1 MLKEQDGGAKD
12 GHRLMNKKELEISY
26 SALRRC
32 ALVFISLPMLC
43 FFIGWLKWYFAV
55 PACLALVIC
64 IISLDDNNKLL
75 KMLSKKKADVSASP
89 DNDKKLVISRTMLI
103 VVILASFA
111 YLFFCGV
118 GRLWSQSDDYLWRN
132 AIFRD
137 LIIKKW
143 PVFYDTY
150 DGALSYY
157 IGTWLP
163 AAIVGKIAY
172 SMGAGTEPSFMVG
185 NVTLLIYCT
194 FGMSVLF
201 LLLLMYFKTTKPKQ
215 AAFIIIGFV
224 FFSGMDFVGNEFK
237 IDSFHIEWWA
247 LTFQYSSL
255 TTCLCWVFNQTI
267 IPWVC
272 TALLLH
278 EKTVSNYVLI
288 GMACLFSGP
297 FPFIGFFIFCLAM
310 GIKRLVDMVK
320 EKKGKDFVKEIFSVS
335 NICSVLFIFP
345 IVGSFLLANTMM
357 SKYKSDEPIF
367 LPPTWCFENYILY
380 ILFLL
385 FEVLIF
391 AALIAKPNRKNYLF
405 YVMLAQLIIYPIFN
419 VGINSDLTMRSSISA
434 IFMLYVFCYQYMLT
448 NPMISPRN
456 PKAKSKENFESLIS
470 RINLLHIVLVVCLLI
485 GAITPGVELARGFG
499 RVYYRGLND
508 RATDFVI
515 TLERDYNPV
524 PYEEKDDWPPTNF
537 VALDYDNTIFFRY
550 FARKKG

>member
-1 MLKEQDGGAKD
+1 
-12 GHRLMNKKELEISY
+12 MNKKELEISY

>member
-1 MLKEQDGGAKD
+1 
-12 GHRLMNKKELEISY
+12 MNKKELEISY

-137 LIIKKW
+137 LIVKKW

-163 AAIVGKIAY
+163 AAIIGKCAY
-172 SMGAGTEPSFMVG
+172 LMGAGTEPSFMAG

-215 AAFIIIGFV
+215 VAFIIIGFV

-310 GIKRLVDMVK
+310 GIKRLSDMVK

-391 AALIAKPNRKNYLF
+391 AVLIAKPNRKNYLF

-419 VGINSDLTMRSSISA
+419 VGINSDLTMRSSIPA

-470 RINLLHIVLVVCLLI
+470 RINLLHIVLVICLLI
-485 GAITPGVELARGFG
+485 GSITPGVELARGFG

-508 RATDFVI
+508 RATDFVV

-524 PYEEKDDWPPTNF
+524 PYEERDAWPPTNF
-537 VALDYDNTIFFRY
+537 VALNYDETIFFRY

>member
-1 MLKEQDGGAKD
+1 
-12 GHRLMNKKELEISY
+12 MNKKELEISY
-26 SALRRC
+26 SVLRRC

-43 FFIGWLKWYFAV
+43 FFIGWLKWYWAV

-64 IISLDDNNKLL
+64 IISLDDNNKLFQ
-75 KMLSKKKADVSASP
+75 MLSKKKADIKASP

-103 VVILASFA
+103 VVILAAFT

-163 AAIVGKIAY
+163 AAIVGKCAY
-172 SMGAGTEPSFMVG
+172 LMGAGTEPSFMAG

-201 LLLLMYFKTTKPKQ
+201 LLLLMYFNTTKPKHV
-215 AAFIIIGFV
+215 AFIIIGFV
-224 FFSGMDFVGNEFK
+224 FFSGMDLVGNEFK
-237 IDSFHIEWWA
+237 IESFHIEWWA

-267 IPWVC
+267 IPWIC

-278 EKTVSNYVLI
+278 EKTISNYVLI

-297 FPFIGFFIFCLAM
+297 FPFIGFFIFCVAM
-310 GIKRLVDMVK
+310 GIKRLADLVK

-335 NICSVLFIFP
+335 NICSVFFIFP

-357 SKYKSDEPIF
+357 SNYKSDDPIF
-367 LPPTWCFENYILY
+367 LPPTWCFENYVLY

-391 AALIAKPNRKNYLF
+391 AALIIKPNRKNYLF
-405 YVMLAQLIIYPIFN
+405 YVMLVQLIIYPLFN
-419 VGINSDLTMRSSISA
+419 VGINSDLTMRSSIPA
-434 IFMLYVFCYQYMLT
+434 LFMLYVFCYQYMLN
-448 NPMISPRN
+448 NPIIAPRN
-456 PKAKSKENFESLIS
+456 PKAKSKENFESIIS
-470 RINLLHIVLVVCLLI
+470 RINLLHIVLVICLLI
-485 GAITPGVELARGFG
+485 GAVTPGVELARGFG

-537 VALDYDNTIFFRY
+537 VALDYDKTIFFRY

>member
-1 MLKEQDGGAKD
+1 
-12 GHRLMNKKELEISY
+12 MNKKELEISY
-26 SALRRC
+26 SGLRRC
-32 ALVFISLPMLC
+32 ALVFITLPMLC
-43 FFIGWLKWYFAV
+43 FFIGWLKWYWAD

-64 IISLDDNNKLL
+64 ILSLDDNNKLFR
-75 KMLSKKKADVSASP
+75 MLFKKKADMSMSP
-89 DNDKKLVISRTMLI
+89 DKDRKLVISRKMLI
-103 VVILASFA
+103 AVILAAFV

-137 LIIKKW
+137 LIVKKW
-143 PVFYDTY
+143 PVFYDAY

-163 AAIVGKIAY
+163 AAIVGKCAY
-172 SMGAGTEPSFMVG
+172 LMGAGTEPSFMVG

-201 LLLLMYFKTTKPKQ
+201 LLLLMYFKTTKPKHV
-215 AAFIIIGFV
+215 AFIIIGFV

-237 IDSFHIEWWA
+237 IDSWHIEWWA

-278 EKTVSNYVLI
+278 EKTISNYVLI
-288 GMACLFSGP
+288 GMACLFCGP

-320 EKKGKDFVKEIFSVS
+320 EKKGKDYVKEAFSVS
-335 NICSVLFIFP
+335 NVCSVFFIFP
-345 IVGSFLLANTMM
+345 IIGSFLTANTLM
-357 SKYKSDEPIF
+357 SNYKSDVPIF

-391 AALIAKPNRKNYLF
+391 AVLIAKPNRKN
-405 YVMLAQLIIYPIFN
+405 
-419 VGINSDLTMRSSISA
+419 
-434 IFMLYVFCYQYMLT
+434 
-448 NPMISPRN
+448 
-456 PKAKSKENFESLIS
+456 
-470 RINLLHIVLVVCLLI
+470 
-485 GAITPGVELARGFG
+485 
-499 RVYYRGLND
+499 
-508 RATDFVI
+508 
-515 TLERDYNPV
+515 
-524 PYEEKDDWPPTNF
+524 
-537 VALDYDNTIFFRY
+537 
-550 FARKKG
+550 

>member
-1 MLKEQDGGAKD
+1 
-12 GHRLMNKKELEISY
+12 MNKKELEISY

-43 FFIGWLKWYFAV
+43 FFIGWLKWYWAV

-64 IISLDDNNKLL
+64 IISLDDSNKLL
-75 KMLSKKKADVSASP
+75 KLLFKRKADNADLSASP
-89 DNDKKLVISRTMLI
+89 DNDKKLVISKKMLI
-103 VVILASFA
+103 AVVIAAFA

-137 LIIKKW
+137 LIVKKW

-163 AAIVGKIAY
+163 AAIVGKCAY
-172 SMGAGTEPSFMVG
+172 LIGAGTEPAFMVG

-201 LLLLMYFKTTKPKQ
+201 LLLLMYFNTTKPKHI
-215 AAFIIIGFV
+215 AFIIIGFV

-237 IDSFHIEWWA
+237 LDSWHIEWWA
-247 LTFQYSSL
+247 LTYQYSSL

-278 EKTVSNYVLI
+278 EKTISNYVLI
-288 GMACLFSGP
+288 GMACLFCGP
-297 FPFIGFFIFCLAM
+297 FPFIGFFVFCLAM
-310 GIKRLVDMVK
+310 GIKRLADLVK
-320 EKKGKDFVKEIFSVS
+320 EKKGKDFVKEVFSVS
-335 NICSVLFIFP
+335 NVCSVFFIFP
-345 IVGSFLLANTMM
+345 IIGSFLTANIMM
-357 SKYKSDEPIF
+357 SNYKSDVPIF
-367 LPPTWCFENYILY
+367 LPPTWCFENYVLY

-391 AALIAKPNRKNYLF
+391 AALIIKPNRKNYLF
-405 YVMLAQLIIYPIFN
+405 YVMLAQLIIYPLFN
-419 VGINSDLTMRSSISA
+419 VGINSDLTMRSSIPA
-434 IFMLYVFCYQYMLT
+434 LFMLYVFCYQYMLT

-456 PKAKSKENFESLIS
+456 PKAKSKENFESVIS
-470 RINLLHIVLVVCLLI
+470 RINLLHIVLVICLLI
-485 GAITPGVELARGFG
+485 GAITPGVELARGFA

-508 RATDFVI
+508 RATDFVV

-524 PYEEKDDWPPTNF
+524 PYEEKDAWPPTNF
-537 VALDYDNTIFFRY
+537 VALNYDETIFFRY